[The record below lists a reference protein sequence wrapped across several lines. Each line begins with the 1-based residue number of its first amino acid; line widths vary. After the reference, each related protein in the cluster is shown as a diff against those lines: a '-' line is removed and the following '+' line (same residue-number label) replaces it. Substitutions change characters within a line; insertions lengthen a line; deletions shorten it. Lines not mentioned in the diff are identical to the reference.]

1 MYKRVREFYGMSEFI
16 DVYVLNLFLKYE
28 FIR

>member
-16 DVYVLNLFLKYE
+16 DVYVFLFLKYE